1 MLEKKKIMFK
11 EMVLYPLRN
20 TRMLIYFTLLF
31 TAFDIAFL
39 IVSRTRE
46 SLFGD
51 VVSFFLSVLYLI
63 STLVLIGIVSS
74 VIHNSIRR
82 KKYTSLDD
90 EISFLE
96 SLRRGSVLFLIL
108 LLTFILV
115 GGSLILGTFILV
127 GLAWI
132 LGMFVHSPSIAG
144 IVNTSIFFLIVL
156 FALVVLGLYFYVMPL
171 IFAGYSYKFRPSDG
185 LRGGLFLKQS
195 LSLSYFSNFLKL
207 ALYYLLL
214 SLISL
219 LPFIVYLMYFY
230 FIKGMDIEFLISVI
244 SDFERGYL
252 MGLDNILNIFVF
264 ILYLMY
270 KNIISI
276 YQWFVFSYGSYK
288 LYILAKKK

>member
-1 MLEKKKIMFK
+1 MLEKKEVVFK

-20 TRMLIYFTLLF
+20 TRILIYFTLLF

-63 STLVLIGIVSS
+63 SALVLIGIVST
-74 VIHNSIRR
+74 VVHDSIR
-82 KKYTSLDD
+82 KKRYTSLNDNL
-90 EISFLE
+90 SFLE

-108 LLTFILV
+108 LLTFIIV
-115 GGSLILGTFILV
+115 GGFLILGTFLLT

-132 LGMFVHSPSIAG
+132 FSVFFQSSNIVG
-144 IVNTSIFFLIVL
+144 IINTGIFLLIVL
-156 FALVVLGLYFYVMPL
+156 IALVVLGSYFYVIPL
-171 IFAGYSYKFRPSDG
+171 IFAGCSYRFKPSDG

-195 LSLSYFSNFLKL
+195 LSVSYFSNFLKL
-207 ALYYLLL
+207 GLYYLSL
-214 SLISL
+214 SLISF
-219 LPFIVYLMYFY
+219 LPFIVYLIYFY
-230 FIKGMDIEFLISVI
+230 FVEGMDVEFLISI
-244 SDFERGYL
+244 LSDFERGYL

-264 ILYLMY
+264 ILYLLY

-288 LYILAKKK
+288 LYILANKK